1 MPSWATAN
9 VEVIAL
15 VRGLLPRNPSAFD
28 GTTIPTVTQVD
39 QWLDEAEDEIEG
51 VLAAEGITV
60 PATTAATNILGKY
73 TAEYAVGQIKN
84 LIDTA
89 GGGEGAAGASNLE
102 TYEQMLVSLQ
112 VRPDYWK
119 KKLGVGGTSATFA
132 RGNVLNNPD
141 GLTIENGDF
150 EAKIKITEKF

>member
-1 MPSWATAN
+1 MPSWAAAN
-9 VEVIAL
+9 TEVIAL
-15 VRGLLPRNPSAFD
+15 VRGLLPRNPSVFD
-28 GTTIPTVTQVD
+28 GTTIPTLTQVD

-60 PATTAATNILGKY
+60 PATAAALNILGKY
-73 TAEYAVGQIKN
+73 SAEYAAGQIKN

-89 GGGEGAAGASNLE
+89 GGGSGDAGAPNLE
-102 TYEQMLVSLQ
+102 CYEQMLVSLQ

-119 KKLGVGGTSATFA
+119 KKLGVSLGGATFA
-132 RGNVLNNPD
+132 RGNVLNNRD
-141 GLTIENGDF
+141 GLTIEDGDF